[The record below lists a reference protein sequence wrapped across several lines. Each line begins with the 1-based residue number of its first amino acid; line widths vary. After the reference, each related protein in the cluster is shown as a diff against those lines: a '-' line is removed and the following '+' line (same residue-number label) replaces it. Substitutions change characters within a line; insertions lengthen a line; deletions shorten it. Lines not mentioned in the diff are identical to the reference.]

1 MTYRVYAVGGCVRDR
16 LLKEEGI
23 DTAQGDRDWVVV
35 GATPEELTAQ
45 GYLPVGA
52 DFPVF
57 LHPDTHEEY
66 ALARTERKTVAG
78 YHGFSFYTARDVTL
92 EEDLQRRDLTINAI
106 AQDADGALIDPYGGV
121 GDIRQ
126 RVFRHVSRAFV
137 EDPVRILRV
146 ARFAARLP
154 MFTVAPETLLLM
166 QEMVQCGESDAL
178 VAERVWAE
186 LSRGLMEVQPS
197 RMLSIL
203 NECGYWSRSMS
214 TISLSAEVFV
224 NLDRAAQ
231 LHAPLPVRC
240 ALLFSNVHDAD
251 AARRALTA
259 LRAPKDVVEMVGLFS
274 RVGEAMA
281 HADSAVDFVSVF
293 EKSDVLR
300 RPERFS
306 QLVQA
311 VALRHP
317 SLDTERILRLKEAFA
332 DIDAQRIAKATAN
345 PKDIA
350 SAIANA
356 RLQAVVCRWERSE

>member
-16 LLKEEGI
+16 LLREQGI
-23 DTAQGDRDWVVV
+23 DTAPGDRDWVVV

-106 AQDADGALIDPYGGV
+106 AQDADGSLIDPYGGV
-121 GDIRQ
+121 EDIR
-126 RVFRHVSRAFV
+126 RNVFRHVSRAFV

-154 MFTVAPETLLLM
+154 MFTIAQETLLLM
-166 QEMVQCGESDAL
+166 QEMVRCGESDAL

-186 LSRGLMEVQPS
+186 LSRGLMEIQPS

-203 NECGYWSRSMS
+203 DECGYWSRSMS
-214 TISLSAEVFV
+214 KIPLSANVLSD
-224 NLDRAAQ
+224 LDRAAQ
-231 LHAPLPVRC
+231 EQAPLPVRC
-240 ALLFSNVHDAD
+240 ALLFSNVREAD
-251 AARRALTA
+251 ETRRILTA
-259 LRAPKDVVEMVGLFS
+259 LRAPKDVVEMAGLFC
-274 RVGEAMA
+274 RVSDAMVR
-281 HADSAVDFVSVF
+281 ADSALDFASVF

-306 QLVQA
+306 LLVQA
-311 VALRHP
+311 VALHHP
-317 SLDTERILRLKEAFA
+317 SLDTERIHRLSRAYT
-332 DIDAQRIAKATAN
+332 DIDARRIAKATAN

-350 SAIANA
+350 WAVAGA
-356 RLQAVVCRWERSE
+356 RLQAVERNWEGSE